1 MKGFLA
7 TVAWLVGWMIVLTH
21 LPSCINLPPPAP
33 MGDGAVQ
40 QYGLINVANE
50 SRSGLQEP
58 PPPKNTVVTV
68 TDKGV
73 AITIPKK

>member
-1 MKGFLA
+1 MKGFII
-7 TVAWLVGWMIVLTH
+7 TVGWFLCWAVILMVVQ
-21 LPSCINLPPPAP
+21 SCVNLPPPAP

-40 QYGLINVANE
+40 QYGLFNIANE
-50 SRSGLQEP
+50 SRSGVQP
-58 PPPKNTVVTV
+58 PPPQKNTVVTV